1 MDSNTAPLGPS
12 CPQPPP
18 ALQPQARSRLNATA
32 SLEQERSEEPQAA
45 GPQASPSPGV
55 RDAAAPAEP
64 QAQRTRSRERADGTG
79 PTKGDMEIP
88 FEEFLERA
96 KAGDPKAQTEVGKH
110 YLQLASNT
118 DEELNSCTAV
128 DWLILAAKQGRREAV
143 KLLRRCLADRKG
155 ITSENEREVRQ
166 LSSETDLE
174 RAVRKAALVMYWK
187 LNPKKKKQVAVA
199 ELLENVGQVNEQD
212 GGAQPGPVPKTL
224 QKQRRMLER
233 LVSSESKNYIALD
246 DFVEITK
253 KYAKGVIPSSLF
265 LQDDEDDDELAGK
278 SPEDLPLRL
287 KVVKYPLHAIMEIK
301 EYLIDVA
308 SRAGMHWLSTI
319 IPTHHIN
326 ALIFFFIISN
336 LTIDFFAFFIPLVI
350 FYLSFI
356 SMVICTLKVFQDSK
370 AWENFRTL
378 TDLLLRFEPN
388 LDVEQA
394 EVNFGWNHLEP
405 YAHFLLSVFFVIFSF
420 PLASKDCIPC
430 SELAVITGFFTVT
443 SYLSLSTH
451 AEPYTRRALATEVT
465 AGLLS
470 LLPSMPLDWPY
481 LKVLGQT
488 FLTVPVGHLVVL
500 NVSVPC
506 LLYVYLL
513 YLFFRMAQLRNFK
526 GTYCYLVPYLVCFM
540 WCELSVVILLES
552 TGLGLLRASI
562 GYCLFLFAL
571 PILVAGLAL
580 VGVLQFARWFV
591 SLELTKIA
599 VTMAVCSVPLLL
611 RWWTKAS
618 FSVVGM
624 VKSLTRSSMVKL
636 ILVWLTAIVL
646 FCWFYVYRSEGMK
659 VYNSTLTWQQYGAL
673 CGPRAWKETNMARTQ
688 ILCSHLEGH
697 RVTWT
702 GRFKYVR
709 VTDIDNSAESA
720 INMLPFFIGDWMRC
734 LYGEA
739 YPACSPGNT
748 STAEE
753 ELCRLKLL
761 AKHPCHIKKFDRYK
775 FEITVGMP
783 FSSGADSPRS
793 REEDDVTKDIV
804 LRASS
809 EFKSVLLSLRQGS
822 LIEFSTILEGRLGS
836 KWPVFELKAIS
847 CLNCMAQLSPARR
860 HVKIEHDWR
869 STVHGAVKFAF
880 DFFFFPF
887 LSAA

>member
-1 MDSNTAPLGPS
+1 MASSTPPLSPSGPQS
-12 CPQPPP
+12 PP
-18 ALQPQARSRLNATA
+18 AQQPRARARLNATA
-32 SLEQERSEEPQAA
+32 SVEQERSEAPRAP
-45 GPQASPSPGV
+45 GPQAGPGLHV
-55 RDAAAPAEP
+55 GETAALAEP
-64 QAQRTRSRERADGTG
+64 QLPRTRSREGVDRAG
-79 PTKGDMEIP
+79 PMKSDMYIP
-88 FEEFLERA
+88 FEEVLEKA

-110 YLQLASNT
+110 YLRLADT
-118 DEELNSCTAV
+118 ADEELNSCTAV
-128 DWLILAAKQGRREAV
+128 DWLLLAAKQGRREAV

-155 ITSENEREVRQ
+155 ITSENEPQVRQ

-187 LNPKKKKQVAVA
+187 LNPKKKKQVAVS
-199 ELLENVGQVNEQD
+199 ELLENVGQVNEHD
-212 GGAQPGPVPKTL
+212 GGAQPGPVPKSL
-224 QKQRRMLER
+224 QKQRRMLEC

-253 KYAKGVIPSSLF
+253 KYAKGVIPANLF
-265 LQDDEDDDELAGK
+265 LQDDDDEDEVAGK
-278 SPEDLPLRL
+278 NPEDLPLHRR
-287 KVVKYPLHAIMEIK
+287 VVKYPLHAIMEIK
-301 EYLIDVA
+301 EYLIDAA
-308 SRAGMHWLSTI
+308 SKAGMHWLSTI
-319 IPTHHIN
+319 VPTHHIN

-336 LTIDFFAFFIPLVI
+336 LTIDFFAFCIPLVI
-350 FYLSFI
+350 FYLSFV

-378 TDLLLRFEPN
+378 TDLLLRFEPD
-388 LDVEQA
+388 LDVDQA

-405 YAHFLLSVFFVIFSF
+405 YAHFLLSVVFVIFSF

-430 SELAVITGFFTVT
+430 SELAVIAAFFTIT
-443 SYLSLSTH
+443 SYMSLSSS
-451 AEPYTRRALATEVT
+451 AEPYTRRALVTEVA

-470 LLPSMPLDWPY
+470 LLPTMPLDGHY

-488 FLTVPVGHLVVL
+488 FFTVPVGHFVIL
-500 NVSVPC
+500 NISLPC

-552 TGLGLLRASI
+552 TGLGLVRASI
-562 GYCLFLFAL
+562 GYFLFLFTL
-571 PILVAGLAL
+571 PVLVAGLAL
-580 VGVLQFARWFV
+580 MGVVQFMRWFV
-591 SLELTKIA
+591 SLDLTKIL
-599 VTMAVCSVPLLL
+599 VTMAICSVPLLL
-611 RWWTKAS
+611 RWWSKAS
-618 FSVVGM
+618 FSVVEM

-636 ILVWLTAIVL
+636 ILVWLTAIML

-659 VYNSTLTWQQYGAL
+659 VYNSTLTWQQYSHL

-697 RVTWT
+697 RVTWK

-709 VTDIDNSAESA
+709 VTEIDNSAESA

-783 FSSGADSPRS
+783 FGNGS
-793 REEDDVTKDIV
+793 RTHEEDDITKDIV

-809 EFKSVLLSLRQGS
+809 EFKGVLLSLRQGS
-822 LIEFSTILEGRLGS
+822 VIEFSTILEGRLGS

-860 HVKIEHDWR
+860 HVKIERDWQ
-869 STVHGAVKFAF
+869 SSMHGALKFTF

-887 LSAA
+887 LSAV

>member
-1 MDSNTAPLGPS
+1 
-12 CPQPPP
+12 
-18 ALQPQARSRLNATA
+18 
-32 SLEQERSEEPQAA
+32 
-45 GPQASPSPGV
+45 
-55 RDAAAPAEP
+55 
-64 QAQRTRSRERADGTG
+64 
-79 PTKGDMEIP
+79 MEIP
-88 FEEFLERA
+88 FEEVLERA

-110 YLQLASNT
+110 YLQLAGDT

-128 DWLILAAKQGRREAV
+128 DWLVLAAKQGRREAV
-143 KLLRRCLADRKG
+143 KLLRRCLADRRG

-199 ELLENVGQVNEQD
+199 ELLENVGQVNEHD
-212 GGAQPGPVPKTL
+212 GGAQPGPVPKSL

-287 KVVKYPLHAIMEIK
+287 KDRHFPSWRLREVTSLLQCRAGSQNQLPDRHLRAPSSLHVVKYPLHAIMEIK
-301 EYLIDVA
+301 EYLIDMA
-308 SRAGMHWLSTI
+308 SRAGRHWLSTI

-405 YAHFLLSVFFVIFSF
+405 YVHFLLSVFFVIFSF
-420 PLASKDCIPC
+420 PIASKDCIPC
-430 SELAVITGFFTVT
+430 SELAVIAGFFTVT

-470 LLPSMPLDWPY
+470 LLPSMPLNWPY

-488 FLTVPVGHLVVL
+488 FITVPVGHLVIL

-562 GYCLFLFAL
+562 GYFLFLFAL

-580 VGVLQFARWFV
+580 VGVLQFARWFT

-599 VTMAVCSVPLLL
+599 VTVAVCSVPLLL

-783 FSSGADSPRS
+783 FSSGADGSRS

-847 CLNCMAQLSPARR
+847 CLNCMAQLSPTRR